1 MKRKL
6 NKVLSALLA
15 LVMCI
20 GMLPAAAMPVAAAE
34 LGANEWVVR
43 NDGFEDYTTGTD
55 TFWLNDR
62 YAGFSNSYHSY
73 KFVEAEGDPEGTV
86 YGSRGSSSYNIVE
99 EANGNKYLEL
109 VSVDMCSN
117 RFTGPTVSG
126 AYSVSMDLYMPKS
139 TGKSVPGVVIN
150 PLDGVSPS
158 LPGNLGIYIDG
169 GDGVRVREEL
179 STGTA
184 VSTYVTDAAGTKMPF
199 KLDTWYTVK
208 VSVAPGTMI
217 VKLWNK
223 GEQEPADNAASGVL
237 VFESDE
243 LTEARLGTGVTTS
256 VMNRSRDEKNVNYIV
271 RIDNLKIAKPYK
283 SLNLPTELTGYAGD
297 TVTLEP
303 RFIGQDLA
311 DQTPTPAIRYTSSN
325 SAVAGVTNACVVTYN
340 AVGEATIS
348 VELLDMDGKSHGV
361 AKEIP
366 VTVTERPEP
375 EEPAS
380 MLGTFSLEVIN
391 TIEINGEKVDICR
404 WVWTPLNKQ

>member
-1 MKRKL
+1 
-6 NKVLSALLA
+6 
-15 LVMCI
+15 
-20 GMLPAAAMPVAAAE
+20 
-34 LGANEWVVR
+34 
-43 NDGFEDYTTGTD
+43 
-55 TFWLNDR
+55 
-62 YAGFSNSYHSY
+62 
-73 KFVEAEGDPEGTV
+73 
-86 YGSRGSSSYNIVE
+86 
-99 EANGNKYLEL
+99 
-109 VSVDMCSN
+109 
-117 RFTGPTVSG
+117 
-126 AYSVSMDLYMPKS
+126 
-139 TGKSVPGVVIN
+139 
-150 PLDGVSPS
+150 
-158 LPGNLGIYIDG
+158 
-169 GDGVRVREEL
+169 
-179 STGTA
+179 
-184 VSTYVTDAAGTKMPF
+184 
-199 KLDTWYTVK
+199 
-208 VSVAPGTMI
+208 MI

-223 GEQEPADNAASGVL
+223 GEPEPADNAASGVL

-311 DQTPTPAIRYTSSN
+311 DQTPTPIIRYTSSN
-325 SAVAGVTNACVVTYN
+325 TAVAGVTSAGVVTYN

-366 VTVTERPEP
+366 VTVAERPEPDEP

-380 MLGTFSLEVIN
+380 TLGTFSLEVIN